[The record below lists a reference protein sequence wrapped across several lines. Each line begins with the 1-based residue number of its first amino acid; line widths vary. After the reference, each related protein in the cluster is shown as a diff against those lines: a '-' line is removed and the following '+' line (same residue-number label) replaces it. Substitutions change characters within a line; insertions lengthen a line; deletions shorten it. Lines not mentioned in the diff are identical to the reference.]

1 MVLVLFA
8 LWTARSHLKQVFL
21 KALHPTE
28 GIDDSEEL
36 LSYRTAVFGF
46 LGSLLI
52 ICAWLWSSGI
62 PILVIPVLVGI
73 SLIFWI
79 LVARAATT
87 AGVATVRSPIVPA
100 YFVIS
105 ALGTSLLG
113 AKGLVA
119 LNFSFIWQG
128 ESRTSP
134 MVACSNGLKLAEMV
148 PGPKKVLFWGLILA
162 LTCSFCGAAFMV
174 LRMCYT

>member
-1 MVLVLFA
+1 MLPIFFFIPLDLSFSCWFFYLFCKLEEGVFKILGIASTEKLSAYEFSQPADLTHQSTGAVVVLVLFA

-36 LSYRTAVFGF
+36 LSYRSAVFGF
-46 LGSLLI
+46 VGSLLI
-52 ICAWLWSSGI
+52 ICAWLWNSGI

-87 AGVATVRSPIVPA
+87 AGVATVRSTIVPA

-113 AKGLVA
+113 A
-119 LNFSFIWQG
+119 
-128 ESRTSP
+128 
-134 MVACSNGLKLAEMV
+134 
-148 PGPKKVLFWGLILA
+148 
-162 LTCSFCGAAFMV
+162 
-174 LRMCYT
+174 